1 MKRLLPGGCLAQRQL
16 IGTYITWIACLADAL
31 APACKHASMPAVMWL
46 VCLLCRQRWCLM
58 LCVSGRRI
66 ALARRLNPIPQPN
79 TRNKQTCTQNSFN
92 TADVSGSATLGLEH
106 TTHLA
111 DMPANAGST
120 SPAMAAR
127 VVLAQ
132 AVATAS
138 APFPHLRRLLSKL
151 AGSAVYSCSM
161 APVLAA
167 LCRLGGIRREAYRV

>member
-1 MKRLLPGGCLAQRQL
+1 MSVLSFVFLFFQKKKIYLKKPRSLLTKGNNPITRALL
-16 IGTYITWIACLADAL
+16 IAFVTN
-31 APACKHASMPAVMWL
+31 
-46 VCLLCRQRWCLM
+46 LCCF
-58 LCVSGRRI
+58 
-66 ALARRLNPIPQPN
+66 ARRN
-79 TRNKQTCTQNSFN
+79 TQTCTQNSFN

-111 DMPANAGST
+111 DMPANAAST